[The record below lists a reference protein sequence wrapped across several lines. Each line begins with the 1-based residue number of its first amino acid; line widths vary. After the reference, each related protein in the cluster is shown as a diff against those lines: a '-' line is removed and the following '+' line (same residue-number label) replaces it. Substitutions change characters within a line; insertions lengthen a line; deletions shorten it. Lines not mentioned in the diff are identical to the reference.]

1 MYNKLIALAA
11 LFLVAMATY
20 ADEVSYA
27 KAKLVAQKF
36 MMEKGITGQAS
47 YQARRRVPGGNAQI
61 DAQKVEPYYVFNASA
76 TDGGFVIVAGNDAYG
91 EVLGYSNEG
100 HIDLDNAPEGLK
112 ALLTAYEH
120 LMEKAAI
127 TASLTEGRGTPLTPS
142 LQGRSGGV
150 SPLLGNIIWGQDK
163 PFNNL
168 CPSITS
174 SSSAKNYYVGCVATA
189 MSQIMKHYGYPAK
202 GNGTKTYASN
212 VGELTADY
220 GNTTYDWSNMLDDY
234 TNVAYTDE
242 QAAAAAQLCRD
253 VAISVEMV
261 WEAAGSGAFS
271 QYVEGAL
278 ENYFGYDKSASYI
291 IRDYYPTTEW
301 MRLLKAELDA
311 HRPVFYSASNEDG
324 QGGHAFVADGYDSA
338 DYIHINWGW
347 FGKSNGYFLV
357 NALEPYE
364 LGIGAN
370 GGGYNLHQEMV
381 IGIQPDSQVGGSI
394 PAIYAP
400 TRMTGGSFGSIYLMC
415 YLENNSVL
423 PFSGKVAAVLV
434 KDGAIVKVLKSDP
447 LTMEPVKTVN
457 AKLITDTKTI
467 KVDNI
472 PTWTSDV
479 PDGDYQL
486 RYAVQEDGS
495 DTWHIVNHAT
505 GLPPYLEAKLMG
517 GNIIVNT
524 HEMKPEAELLA
535 KIDTHGDVFSNGV
548 GTFTVSLRNNSSEM
562 NLGKVRLAL
571 TPVGST
577 DVACVLKDKSDVF
590 NIYTNST
597 KTITMLVT
605 IPELEPGDYEVTAY
619 EEKYDNYPFSDE
631 AVGKTVISVLPAPT
645 TPVIR
650 ATSDFV
656 WSNTNGTS
664 EIKQNDV
671 LAGMMTVRN
680 YGIDGKVGILMKLR
694 DADGREH
701 PFMMQNL
708 TMTKGQQSTSVLQ
721 RRLDLDPGT
730 YQFVPYYITEDG
742 REHPME
748 TTTDNPGAMQFSC
761 KENPSLSLYCS
772 SLNLPTKM
780 LKTEKYNGSITIKA
794 LRKVTSKT
802 IYIRLR
808 QFTNTSG
815 EIVYMRSGVT
825 LNEGDS
831 VTYNFTYK
839 PAIDYAS
846 YIPLVES
853 KLSSTE
859 YETMGGFKN
868 YGKVYR
874 VVQSLTGN
882 GDANNDGTI
891 SVADLSLMASHI
903 LGEQTN
909 INLDNADVNGDNQI
923 TVADLSALATIIL
936 NSNNPL

>member
-1 MYNKLIALAA
+1 MHNKLIALAA

-36 MMEKGITGQAS
+36 MMEKGISGQAN
-47 YQARRRVPGGNAQI
+47 YHVRRRVAGTNTHMDAQI
-61 DAQKVEPYYVFNASA
+61 VEPYYVFNASA

-120 LMEKAAI
+120 LMEKAS
-127 TASLTEGRGTPLTPS
+127 TTTSLLISLPQREGRGGS
-142 LQGRSGGV
+142 LPVV

-168 CPSITS
+168 CPPITS

-189 MSQIMKHYGYPAK
+189 MSQIMKFYGYPTK
-202 GNGTKTYASN
+202 GTGKKTYVSN
-212 VGELTADY
+212 IGELTADY

-381 IGIQPDSQVGGSI
+381 IGIQPDNQVGGGL
-394 PAIYAP
+394 PALYAP
-400 TRMTGGSFGSIYLMC
+400 TRMTGASFGTIYLMC
-415 YLENNSVL
+415 YIENNSVL
-423 PFSGKVAAVLV
+423 PFSGKVGAVLV

-457 AKLITDTKTI
+457 AKLVTDTKTV
-467 KVDNI
+467 KVDGI
-472 PTWTSDV
+472 PAWV
-479 PDGDYQL
+479 GGVEDGKYQL

-495 DTWHIVNHAT
+495 DTWHILNHYT
-505 GLPPYLEAKLMG
+505 GLPPYLEATVQN
-517 GNIIVNT
+517 GNITVQN
-524 HEMKPEAELLA
+524 HEMKPDAELLS
-535 KIDTHGDVFSNGV
+535 KIDTHGDVFANGI
-548 GTFTVSLRNNSSEM
+548 GSFTVSLRNNSSEM
-562 NLGKVRLAL
+562 NLGKIRLAL
-571 TPVGST
+571 TPVDGT
-577 DVACVLKDKSDVF
+577 EVACVLKDKSDVF
-590 NIYTNST
+590 NIYTNSD
-597 KTITMLVT
+597 KTVTMLVT
-605 IPELEPGDYEVTAY
+605 IPEIEPGDYVVTAY
-619 EEKYDNYPFSDE
+619 EEKYSMYPFSDE
-631 AVGKTVISVLPAPT
+631 AVGKTIINVKPAAT
-645 TPVIR
+645 TPVVR
-650 ATSDFV
+650 AISQLE
-656 WSNTNGTS
+656 WSNSNGTTRLQ
-664 EIKQNDV
+664 QNDV
-671 LAGMMTVRN
+671 LVALMAVRN
-680 YGIDGKVGILMKLR
+680 YGIDGKAGVLMKLR
-694 DADGREH
+694 DAEGKEH

-708 TMTKGQQSTSVLQ
+708 TMTKGQQSSSVFQ
-721 RRLDLDPGT
+721 RRLDVDPGT

-742 REHPME
+742 REHLMDTAVDMPQVTIE
-748 TTTDNPGAMQFSC
+748 
-761 KENPSLSLYCS
+761 ENPSLSLYCT

-794 LRKVTSKT
+794 LKKVTSKT
-802 IYIRLR
+802 IYVRLR
-808 QFTNTSG
+808 QYTNTSG
-815 EIVYMRSGVT
+815 EIVYMKSGVT

-839 PAIDYAS
+839 PGIAYAN

-853 KLSSTE
+853 KVSTTE
-859 YETMGGFKN
+859 YETMAGFRN
-868 YGKVYR
+868 YGKVYS
-874 VVQSLTGN
+874 VVESLTGN

-891 SVADLSLMASHI
+891 SVADLSLMASYI
-903 LGEQTN
+903 LGEPSD
-909 INLDNADVNGDNQI
+909 INLGNADVNGDDAI
-923 TVADLSALATIIL
+923 TVADLASLASMIL
-936 NSNNPL
+936 EGN